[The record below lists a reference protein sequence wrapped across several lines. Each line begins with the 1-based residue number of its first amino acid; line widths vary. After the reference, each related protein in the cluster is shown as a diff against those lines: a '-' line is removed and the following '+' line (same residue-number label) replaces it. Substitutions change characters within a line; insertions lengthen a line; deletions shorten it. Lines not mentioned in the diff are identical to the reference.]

1 MEKTHPV
8 SGRYEFTVSIIERI
22 KTVKILFRKIVVK
35 FKNGIKFVHEY
46 ISPWNIKCTIKF
58 KTIHH
63 NPL

>member
-46 ISPWNIKCTIKF
+46 ISP
-58 KTIHH
+58 
-63 NPL
+63 